1 MSNTILRTQEQAI
14 STSTFISKVYLWM
27 FLGLGLTF
35 LVSYGFSTSSQ
46 ALSIIAK
53 NPIVFWV
60 LIIGELGLVFT
71 ISAGINKL
79 NAQVAAFLFILY
91 SLLNGAT
98 LSFIFLAYTQT
109 VIASAFG
116 TSALMF
122 LVMSLFGLTTKKDL
136 TGFGHFL
143 FMGLIGVIIASVVNI
158 FLKSPMMYF
167 VISVIGVIVFAGLA
181 AYDNQKLKQM
191 SYTID
196 ADNSSLVLKGAVIGA
211 LALYLDFI
219 NLFLMLL
226 NLFGMGRR
234 E

>member
-1 MSNTILRTQEQAI
+1 MQNTILGSQTQAI
-14 STSTFISKVYLWM
+14 SASTFISKVYLWM
-27 FLGLGLTF
+27 FFGLGLTF
-35 LVSYGFSTSSQ
+35 LISYGVSQ
-46 ALSIIAK
+46 SPQILMAIAK
-53 NPIVFWV
+53 NPILFWV
-60 LIIGELGLVFT
+60 LIIAEFGLVFT
-71 ISAGINKL
+71 ISGAINKL
-79 NAQVAAFLFILY
+79 NAQVAAVLFILY
-91 SLLNGAT
+91 SLLNGVT

-122 LVMSLFGLTTKKDL
+122 LAMSLFGLTTKKDL

-143 FMGLIGVIIASVVNI
+143 FLGLIGVIVASVVNI

-167 VISVIGVIVFAGLA
+167 VVSVIGVIVFAGLA

-191 SYTID
+191 SYSID
-196 ADNSSLVLKGAVIGA
+196 ADDGSAVLKGSVIGA

>member
-1 MSNTILRTQEQAI
+1 MQNSIIRSQEQAI

-27 FLGLGLTF
+27 FFGLGLTF
-35 LVSYGFSTSSQ
+35 LVSYGFSLNQQ
-46 ALSIIAK
+46 AVGLIYK
-53 NPIVFWV
+53 NPILFWV
-60 LIIGELGLVFT
+60 LLIAEIGLVFT

-91 SLLNGAT
+91 SLLNGVT

-122 LVMSLFGLTTKKDL
+122 LIMSLFGLTTKKDL

-143 FMGLIGVIIASVVNI
+143 FLGLIGVIVASVVNI

-167 VISVIGVIVFAGLA
+167 VVSVIGVIVFAGLA

-196 ADNSSLVLKGAVIGA
+196 ADNGSSVLKGTVIGA

-226 NLFGMGRR
+226 NLFGMGKR

>member
-1 MSNTILRTQEQAI
+1 
-14 STSTFISKVYLWM
+14 M

-35 LVSYGFSTSSQ
+35 LVSYGFSTSPQ

-91 SLLNGAT
+91 SLLNGVT

-226 NLFGMGRR
+226 NLFGMGKR

>member
-1 MSNTILRTQEQAI
+1 MPNSILRTQEQAI
-14 STSTFISKVYLWM
+14 SASSFISKVYLWM
-27 FLGLGLTF
+27 FFGLGLTF
-35 LVSYGFSTSSQ
+35 LVSY
-46 ALSIIAK
+46 AVSINKQITMAIAA
-53 NPIVFWV
+53 NPILFWV
-60 LIIGELGLVFT
+60 LVIGELGLVFT

-91 SLLNGAT
+91 SLLNGVT

-122 LVMSLFGLTTKKDL
+122 LIMSLFGLTTKKDL

-191 SYTID
+191 SYSID
-196 ADNSSLVLKGAVIGA
+196 VEDSSGVLKGSVIGA

-226 NLFGMGRR
+226 NLFGMGKR

>member
-1 MSNTILRTQEQAI
+1 
-14 STSTFISKVYLWM
+14 
-27 FLGLGLTF
+27 
-35 LVSYGFSTSSQ
+35 
-46 ALSIIAK
+46 
-53 NPIVFWV
+53 
-60 LIIGELGLVFT
+60 
-71 ISAGINKL
+71 

-91 SLLNGAT
+91 SLLNGVT

-122 LVMSLFGLTTKKDL
+122 LIMSLFGLTTKKDL

-191 SYTID
+191 SYSID
-196 ADNSSLVLKGAVIGA
+196 VEDSSGVLKGSVIGA

-226 NLFGMGRR
+226 NLFGMGKR

>member
-1 MSNTILRTQEQAI
+1 MPNSILRTQEQAI
-14 STSTFISKVYLWM
+14 SASSFISKVYLWM
-27 FLGLGLTF
+27 FFGLGLTF
-35 LVSYGFSTSSQ
+35 LVSY
-46 ALSIIAK
+46 AVSINKQITMAIAA
-53 NPIVFWV
+53 NPILFWV

-91 SLLNGAT
+91 SLLNGVT

-122 LVMSLFGLTTKKDL
+122 LIMSLFGLTTKKDL

-191 SYTID
+191 SYSID
-196 ADNSSLVLKGAVIGA
+196 VEDSSGVLKGSVIGA

-226 NLFGMGRR
+226 NLFGMGKR

>member
-1 MSNTILRTQEQAI
+1 MPNSILRTQEQAI
-14 STSTFISKVYLWM
+14 SASSFISKVYLWM
-27 FLGLGLTF
+27 FFGLGLTF
-35 LVSYGFSTSSQ
+35 LVSY
-46 ALSIIAK
+46 AVSINKQITMAIAA
-53 NPIVFWV
+53 NPILFWV
-60 LIIGELGLVFT
+60 LVIGELGLVFT

-79 NAQVAAFLFILY
+79 NAQVAAFLFVLY
-91 SLLNGAT
+91 SLLNGVT

-122 LVMSLFGLTTKKDL
+122 LIMSLFGLTTKKDL

-191 SYTID
+191 SYSID
-196 ADNSSLVLKGAVIGA
+196 VEDSSGVLKGSVIGA

-226 NLFGMGRR
+226 NLFGMGKR

>member
-1 MSNTILRTQEQAI
+1 MQNSIIRSQEQAI

-27 FLGLGLTF
+27 FFGLGLTF
-35 LVSYGFSTSSQ
+35 LVSYGFSLNQQ
-46 ALSIIAK
+46 AVSLIYK
-53 NPIVFWV
+53 NPILFWV
-60 LIIGELGLVFT
+60 LLIAEIGLVFT

-91 SLLNGAT
+91 SLLNGVT

-122 LVMSLFGLTTKKDL
+122 LIMSLFGLTTKKDL

-143 FMGLIGVIIASVVNI
+143 FLGLIGVIVASVVNI

-167 VISVIGVIVFAGLA
+167 VVSVIGVIVFAGLA

-196 ADNSSLVLKGAVIGA
+196 ADNGSLVLKGTVIGA

-226 NLFGMGRR
+226 NLFGMGKR